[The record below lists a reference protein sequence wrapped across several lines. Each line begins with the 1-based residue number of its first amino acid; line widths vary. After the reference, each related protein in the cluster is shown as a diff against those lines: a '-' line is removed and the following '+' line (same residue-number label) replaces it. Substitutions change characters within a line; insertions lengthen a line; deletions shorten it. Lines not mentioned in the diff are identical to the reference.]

1 MNNASLELGGTNWAE
16 KDASLL
22 GYTVS
27 DDSGRFFPQEFTFS
41 RGSNLAATRIGKT
54 GLIEKGRENLL
65 LQSNQFNTSPWSL
78 YNGTLTSGQSGY
90 DGSSDAW
97 VLDKSGSDGRIFQNV
112 SFSGVTTFSIYAKP
126 NTNSWMRLYF
136 DTIGVSAFFDLA
148 NGVKG
153 SFYGAGLIDLKIESV
168 GTDGWYRCS
177 VLMNGSGSSCRVYTA
192 EANSTSATSGS
203 IYIQDAQ
210 LELGLAA
217 SPYIPT
223 TTTTAQAGVL
233 ENTPRLNY
241 TTGVANPYLLLEPQ
255 RTNTYRSS
263 EWIPNLDA
271 DLSQEVSDINSPI
284 KNTPFLKITK
294 NTSGLSR
301 QTLYTSTNG
310 DIDTCS
316 VFAKKGSTGGNQ
328 IYFADSH
335 YGSSTMNASFD
346 LDTGDWFVTPSGTA
360 LVDYGFEDFGN
371 GMYRIWVAGRTMDSA
386 NIDPTRWRSPA
397 LFLDNG
403 QLSVGEYIYI
413 TGLQTERNASYPTS
427 YIPTYRVSATRG
439 QDACI
444 KTSYPDLSSQQELT
458 LYAEFNYEKSG
469 RVIAIGNGTTSTRF
483 FASYGSD
490 KQMYMYLNIGG
501 TLAFFLTS
509 SNNVLSDGKNKV
521 AVKIKSGE
529 SLLYLNGAEIF
540 NNTSTFT
547 LSGFQ
552 NVYIGTSEYGSTN
565 DTQKIDSSL
574 IFYNALS
581 AAELATLTTI

>member
-27 DDSGRFFPQEFTFS
+27 DDSGRFFPQEFAFS

-54 GLIEKGRENLL
+54 GLIEKGRENLV
-65 LQSNQFNTSPWSL
+65 LQSNSFDTTWAQNRVD
-78 YNGTLTSGQSGY
+78 LTSGQSGY
-90 DGSSDAW
+90 DGGSNAWQLQSNDASTTYLQQSVAVSGVQTISLYAKVGTADYLAFYASSGARAW
-97 VLDKSGSDGRIFQNV
+97 FNLNSGSISSSSSNIDTQIENV
-112 SFSGVTTFSIYAKP
+112 G
-126 NTNSWMRLYF
+126 N
-136 DTIGVSAFFDLA
+136 
-148 NGVKG
+148 
-153 SFYGAGLIDLKIESV
+153 
-168 GTDGWYRCS
+168 GWYRCS
-177 VLMNGSGSSCRVYTA
+177 MSYNASTTYVRIYAADVN
-192 EANSTSATSGS
+192 ANFTSAIGAN

-427 YIPTYRVSATRG
+427 YIPTYSVSATRASDNCNKTGVSDLIG
-439 QDACI
+439 QTEGTMFFEGSVEHTPENVSIMNFDRSTQFSVSFI
-444 KTSYPDLSSQQELT
+444 KATNDKINASVFNGGSQI
-458 LYAEFNYEKSG
+458 FNIVSPAISGNFKCALAYKSG
-469 RVIAIGNGTTSTRF
+469 DTAFYVNGTQT
-483 FASYGSD
+483 G
-490 KQMYMYLNIGG
+490 
-501 TLAFFLTS
+501 
-509 SNNVLSDGKNKV
+509 V
-521 AVKIKSGE
+521 
-529 SLLYLNGAEIF
+529 
-540 NNTSTFT
+540 NTTTFT
-547 LSGFQ
+547 PAAGLDDI
-552 NVYIGTSEYGSTN
+552 YIGSYLSPYFAYDHPVECSQALLFN
-565 DTQKIDSSL
+565 ERLS
-574 IFYNALS
+574 NADL
-581 AAELATLTTI
+581 ETLTTI